1 MTEKN
6 YINEFPSPFIFFI
19 VYFVSFFINL
29 LLRFLLLLFL
39 IFVLVSN
46 FSFVLHLIQARFSFK
61 RQKQKIFFLCG
72 HTVYTKV
79 IVIRDHS
86 LLPITSEVF

>member
-1 MTEKN
+1 MN
-6 YINEFPSPFIFFI
+6 FRLLLYFLLFILCIFFI
-19 VYFVSFFINL
+19 YL

-39 IFVLVSN
+39 IFVLVSK

-61 RQKQKIFFLCG
+61 KQKQKIFFLCG

-79 IVIRDHS
+79 IVIREQS
-86 LLPITSEVF
+86 LLPISSEVF